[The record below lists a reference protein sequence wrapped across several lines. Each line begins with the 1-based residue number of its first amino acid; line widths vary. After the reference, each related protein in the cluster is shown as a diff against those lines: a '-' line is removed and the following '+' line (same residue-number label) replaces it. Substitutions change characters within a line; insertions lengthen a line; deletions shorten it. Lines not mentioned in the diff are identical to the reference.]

1 MSLIKWVQSQNV
13 KDNWVTR
20 HLTNQIDGPL
30 TSVDVEAA
38 KEILRRQCLIG
49 LLDSKDE
56 SIRRFSAF
64 FKFQFNSDKAVECQ
78 DKILHWGWKKT
89 HHTTLS
95 KDSPLYQMLEEMN
108 AFDMEIYYFSQKLFI
123 HQANFFYN

>member
-1 MSLIKWVQSQNV
+1 MFTMLRHPVDRLVSLYFSETQKEGSSSPTMSLKKWVQSQNV

-20 HLTNQIDGPL
+20 HLTNKLDQPL
-30 TSVDVEAA
+30 TSFDIEAA
-38 KEILRRQCLIG
+38 KEIFRRQCLIG

-78 DKILHWGWKKT
+78 DKILHWRWK
-89 HHTTLS
+89 
-95 KDSPLYQMLEEMN
+95 
-108 AFDMEIYYFSQKLFI
+108 
-123 HQANFFYN
+123 